1 MKLQVLAIG
10 NSFSQD
16 ATRYIHQIARAAG
29 DDITV
34 ANLYIP
40 GCSLER
46 HYRNMLGNIRDYK
59 LEYNG
64 ELTGFFVTIQEALTN
79 RQWDV
84 ITLQQ
89 ASHFSAHKDSYHPYI
104 EELAAYV
111 RKYQPKA
118 KILIH
123 QTWGYENESPRL
135 LNVGGFPTMK
145 EMTDAVCKAYDE
157 AAKSINADGIIES
170 GKMLLWLAENGAE
183 RVHRDTY
190 HASHTLGRYAL
201 ALLWYRALGGENIL
215 DNPFDDMDFPTEK
228 WEFDLAKK
236 YVSTTQPVI

>member
-46 HYRNMLGNIRDYK
+46 HYRNMLGNVRDYK

-64 ELTGFFVTIQEALTN
+64 ELTGFFVTIEEALLN

-118 KILIH
+118 KLLIH
-123 QTWGYENESPRL
+123 QTWGYENESL
-135 LNVGGFPTMK
+135 KLSNAGFATMQ
-145 EMTDAVCKAYDE
+145 EMTDAVCKAYAE
-157 AAKSINADGIIES
+157 AANSVNADGIIES
-170 GKMLLWLAENGAE
+170 GKMLLWLAQNGAE

-190 HASHTLGRYAL
+190 HASLTLGRYAL
-201 ALLWYRALGGENIL
+201 ALLWYKALGGENIL
-215 DNPFDDMDFPTEK
+215 ENPFDDMDTPTQK
-228 WEFDLAKK
+228 WELDLAKK
-236 YVSTTQPVI
+236 YVATTKPVI